1 MSLELFFHPL
11 SSFCHKALI
20 ALYETGT
27 PFEPRIVNLGD
38 ADERAAFLE
47 VWPIGKF
54 PVLRD
59 NARNAVIPESSIII
73 EYLAQY
79 YPGGT
84 SLVPAD
90 PDLARHVRASDRFF
104 DLNVQVPMQKIVGDR
119 IRPRGRTI
127 RSAWRKRA
135 RNSQPRSMLSTAT
148 WPARRGPWARAS
160 PWPIA
165 PPRPRFTTPTASR
178 HSQAR
183 TNTPPPI
190 SRACRSGR
198 PTRALSKRPPR
209 SSPCSRRERRD
220 DNKP

>member
-59 NARNAVIPESSIII
+59 NMRNAVVPESSIII

-104 DLNVQVPMQKIVGDR
+104 DLNLQVPMQKIVGDR
-119 IRPRGRTI
+119 IRPAGQNDPFGV
-127 RSAWRKRA
+127 A
-135 RNSQPRSMLSTAT
+135 Q
-148 WPARRGPWARAS
+148 ARAQLATALDVVDRDMAGKTWS
-160 PWPIA
+160 VGESFTMADCAAA
-165 PPRPRFTTPTASR
+165 PALYYANRVAPFASTHKHAAAYFARLQERPSY
-178 HSQAR
+178 AR
-183 TNTPPPI
+183 TLKEAAPFL
-190 SRACRSGR
+190 SMF
-198 PTRALSKRPPR
+198 PT
-209 SSPCSRRERRD
+209 
-220 DNKP
+220 